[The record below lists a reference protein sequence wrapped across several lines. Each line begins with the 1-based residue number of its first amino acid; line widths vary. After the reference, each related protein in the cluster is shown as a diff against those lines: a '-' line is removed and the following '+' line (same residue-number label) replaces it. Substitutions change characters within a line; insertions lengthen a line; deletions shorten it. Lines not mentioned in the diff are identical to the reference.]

1 MTTNPDWT
9 TEMPAP
15 SADRPILPATAA
27 ASGRGGGP
35 KINPVTGLSTDYLNH
50 FTEAVMLMELAVGM
64 PECLRDLD
72 AWQPKTYAEHF
83 ATSRFRN
90 REQIFAA
97 YQIAHPTSRAVLD
110 RTADLLNTLVVQD
123 RELVRMHIGTANIEA
138 VAGRAA
144 TRLRALIA
152 RAAAV
157 INGTPVDGLDG
168 DGPQAAIDA
177 MFRR

>member
-1 MTTNPDWT
+1 
-9 TEMPAP
+9 MPAP
-15 SADRPILPATAA
+15 GADRPIRPAA
-27 ASGRGGGP
+27 AAAIPVTSGCGGP

-50 FTEAVMLMELAVGM
+50 FTEAVMLIELAVGM
-64 PECLRDLD
+64 PECLRDLE

-83 ATSRFRN
+83 ATSGFSN

-97 YQIAHPTSRAVLD
+97 YQFAHPTSRAVLD

-138 VAGRAA
+138 VARRSA

-168 DGPQAAIDA
+168 DGPQVAIDA